1 MVGNAKI
8 LKYFFAFVLISIIGI
23 HLLTDS
29 SSKNSNKFD
38 SKIIRS
44 ILTKSKNSIKSKEQQ
59 TNLLCIILTSKKS
72 IFKRGP
78 AVWDTW
84 SHKCNKTMFSLNSN
98 DLKQN
103 ITETNIK
110 FLNKINILNLPMN
123 ESYDKMAGKVL
134 LTLKMM
140 YEINDNRTRFNWY
153 LLVDDDTFIY
163 TDNLY
168 KFITLTDSKLAYTY
182 GYNFKKVVLTG
193 YHSGGGGVL
202 MPTESLKRLYES
214 ITNNKCA
221 FKDGYGDVALGRCSH
236 ISNVKIGNSTDS
248 LGRERFHPLDVRD
261 HYDGNYPDW
270 MYDYAKNKVKSGIE
284 CCSLESIS
292 FHYVNQQDMYKMKKS
307 KDYLDFIFNEKN
319 NLFVKDAP
327 IF

>member
-72 IFKRGP
+72 IFERGP

-103 ITETNIK
+103 ITESNLK
-110 FLNKINILNLPMN
+110 FLNKINILNLPIN
-123 ESYDKMAGKVL
+123 ESYDKMAEKIL
-134 LTLKMM
+134 LTLKLM
-140 YEINDNRTRFNWY
+140 YELNDNRTRFNWY
-153 LLVDDDTFIY
+153 LIADDDTFIY
-163 TDNLY
+163 IDNLY
-168 KFITLTDSKLAYTY
+168 KFIKSTDSKLAYTY
-182 GYNFKKVVLTG
+182 GYNFKHVVPTG

-214 ITNNKCA
+214 IITNKCP
-221 FKDGYGDVALGRCSH
+221 FKNGYSDVALGQCSN
-236 ISNVKIGNSTDS
+236 ISNVKLGNSTDS
-248 LGRERFHPLDVRD
+248 LERERFHPLGMHS
-261 HYDGNYPDW
+261 HYYANYPDW
-270 MYDYAKNKVKSGIE
+270 MYLYAQNKLKSGID

-292 FHYVNQQDMYKMKKS
+292 FHYVDKQYMYKMAKS
-307 KDYLDFIFNEKN
+307 QNYLDFVTKK
-319 NLFVKDAP
+319 L
-327 IF
+327 